1 MTYANTVNGNS
12 CKANQQIIARSFK
25 SQSAPV
31 ANSNIAKVS
40 CGDCRLQG
48 HCLAKDI
55 STAAQSQLGDIVKT
69 HRKMKKR
76 QHLYRQEDQFESL
89 FFIRSG
95 CVKSYVTNPDGDELA
110 VSFFMPGEMIGLDGL
125 YSKQHTSSIV
135 ALEDTYI
142 CEIPY
147 SALEE
152 LCGEH
157 PLLQKHFTELM
168 SRQIV
173 QEQEMTML
181 RGQKTAANQLLAFLL
196 NLSERFERLN
206 QSPITFRLPMT
217 RKDIAGCLGL
227 TIETVSRMF
236 TTFQEQGLMEVNG
249 RDITLTNVEEATAIR
264 H

>member
-1 MTYANTVNGNS
+1 MMNTAEVLTNS
-12 CKANQQIIARSFK
+12 NFAQHRVIARSVERNPATISK
-25 SQSAPV
+25 SAAPK
-31 ANSNIAKVS
+31 IS
-40 CGDCRLQG
+40 CGECRLQQ
-48 HCLAKDI
+48 HCLAKDLD
-55 STAAQSQLGDIVKT
+55 SAARTQLGDVVKT
-69 HRKMKKR
+69 HRKLKKR
-76 QHLYRQEDQFESL
+76 EHLVRQEDQFESL
-89 FFIRSG
+89 YFIRSG

-125 YSKQHTSSIV
+125 SSKHHTSSIV

-147 SALEE
+147 AALED

-157 PLLQKHFTELM
+157 PLLQKHFNELM

-181 RGQKTAANQLLAFLL
+181 RGQKTAANQLMAFLI
-196 NLSERFERLN
+196 NLSERFERRNL
-206 QSPITFRLPMT
+206 SPTTFRLPMT

-236 TTFQEQGLMEVNG
+236 TTFQDQGLMEVNG
-249 RDITLTNVEEATAIR
+249 RDITLTNIEGANAIR

>member
-1 MTYANTVNGNS
+1 MTYANTVNGTS
-12 CKANQQIIARSFK
+12 CKANQQIIARSLNTD
-25 SQSAPV
+25 SAPFV
-31 ANSNIAKVS
+31 NSNAAKVN
-40 CGDCRLQG
+40 CADCRLQG
-48 HCLAKDI
+48 HCLAKNLD
-55 STAAQSQLGDIVKT
+55 TAAQTQLSDIVKT
-69 HRKMKKR
+69 HRKLKKR
-76 QHLYRQEDQFESL
+76 QHLYRQEDKFESL

-110 VSFFMPGEMIGLDGL
+110 VSFYMPGEMIGLDGL
-125 YSKQHTSSIV
+125 FSKQHTSSIV

-147 SALEE
+147 AALEE
-152 LCGEH
+152 LCGEY
-157 PLLQKHFTELM
+157 PLLQKHFNELM

-181 RGQKTAANQLLAFLL
+181 RGQKTAANQLMAFML
-196 NLSERFERLN
+196 NLSERFEQLN
-206 QSPITFRLPMT
+206 LSAVTFRLPMT

-236 TTFQEQGLMEVNG
+236 TTFQEQGLMEVDG
-249 RDITLTNVEEATAIR
+249 RDITLTNVEGATAIR